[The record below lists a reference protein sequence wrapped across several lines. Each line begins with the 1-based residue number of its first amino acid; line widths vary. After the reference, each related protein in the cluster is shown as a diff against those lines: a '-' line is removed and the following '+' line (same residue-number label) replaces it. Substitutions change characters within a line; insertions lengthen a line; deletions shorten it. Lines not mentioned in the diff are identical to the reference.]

1 MEYSNNSNKSNT
13 SSKVI
18 GALMVGTL
26 VGAAVGLLF
35 APHKGSK
42 TRQNIAK
49 GTKDLANS
57 AKDLTNDLKNHA
69 NSGFNDLKNQAS
81 SSYNNFANKAETVA
95 HNVDSKA
102 SNFSKDFNQKI

>member
-1 MEYSNNSNKSNT
+1 MKNSNYSNSNN

-42 TRQNIAK
+42 TRQNIAN

-57 AKDLTNDLKNHA
+57 AKDLTNDLRHKA
-69 NSGFNDLKNQAS
+69 NSSFNDLKNQAK
-81 SSYNNFANKAETVA
+81 SSYNDLTNKAETVTN
-95 HNVDSKA
+95 NVDSRA
-102 SNFSKDFNQKI
+102 SNFSKDFNQNI

>member
-1 MEYSNNSNKSNT
+1 MEYSNNSNN

-57 AKDLTNDLKNHA
+57 AKDLTNDLRHQASSSLN
-69 NSGFNDLKNQAS
+69 NLKHQAS
-81 SSYNNFANKAETVA
+81 SSYTDLANKAETVA
-95 HNVDSKA
+95 HNVDTKA